1 MMMMMMMM
9 TTTTTMMLLISK
21 WIVRHFGRQ
30 YVKILILFLF
40 LYWTTTRSRRYVSSS
55 ERERFLEPTWLRVH
69 QFNTLKNPEITR
81 RIPYLFHRISVET
94 LDDKDKNT
102 YLHHICISLSTHART
117 THPIQRSS
125 QSEPLLYSF
134 CSTPIYSSMFNL
146 HIKLHYDYNLLNAS
160 PHHWWRLH
168 THHFP
173 RCWKALALALPFRL
187 GV

>member
-1 MMMMMMMM
+1 MMMMMLMK
-9 TTTTTMMLLISK
+9 TTMMLLIST

-30 YVKILILFLF
+30 YVKILVLFLF
-40 LYWTTTRSRRYVSSS
+40 LYWTTTRRRRYASSS

-69 QFNTLKNPEITR
+69 QFNALKNPEINQKNS
-81 RIPYLFHRISVET
+81 LSISSYICR
-94 LDDKDKNT
+94 NT
-102 YLHHICISLSTHART
+102 GWQRQEQIFASYLSTHART

-134 CSTPIYSSMFNL
+134 FSTPIYSSMFNL
-146 HIKLHYDYNLLNAS
+146 HIKSHCDYNLLNAS